1 MKIKFLKPSA
11 FLIIAVVALLSVSF
25 FSACEEKDDVIIVEG
40 TVLSILHPCYGNSI
54 LISVKN
60 NNIGANGNFAISN
73 DSTLEF
79 QNAIG
84 IPLFYKF
91 DDSTSINYQMA
102 GFDKIKNLTQDGKI
116 KFECKLKSSSDD
128 TLFESNVICPMLYS
142 SPNVPLYVVTK
153 VINYQD

>member
-11 FLIIAVVALLSVSF
+11 FLIIAVVALLSMSF

-54 LISVKN
+54 LISVEN

-91 DDSTSINYQMA
+91 DDSTSINYQME

-128 TLFESNVICPMLYS
+128 ILFESNVICPMLYS

-153 VINYQD
+153 VINYQN